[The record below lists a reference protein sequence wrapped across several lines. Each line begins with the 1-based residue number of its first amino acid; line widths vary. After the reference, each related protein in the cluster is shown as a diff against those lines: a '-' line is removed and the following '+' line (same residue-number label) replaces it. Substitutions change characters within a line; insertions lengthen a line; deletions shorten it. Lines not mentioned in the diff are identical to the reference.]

1 MKNAFVY
8 TEIDKEI
15 YVIQPKGF
23 EKGSPQLVC
32 RLKKALYG
40 LKQSPRLW
48 YIHLKSVLA
57 KQGFDV
63 FLYNEGVF
71 IYREKGII
79 IACHVDDFI
88 ITGPNNKEIKT
99 IVTAISSEIKLQYI
113 GKVSNF
119 LGNEII
125 IDKKEKSL
133 FIYQKKYT
141 RKILQQYDKT
151 GSKPV
156 GTPFEAGVKLRKA
169 VTQASQTEIRSYQQ
183 QIGSLLYLALKTRP
197 DITFAVSKCSR
208 YMVNPDLSHF
218 KALDR
223 IWAYLNKYPDLGLK
237 YQCDAQVFL
246 KVYSDSDWAS
256 SLEDKKSTSAFVSM
270 LNTAPINWEIKL

>member
-48 YIHLKSVLA
+48 YTHLKSVLA

-63 FLYNEGVF
+63 FPYDEGVF
-71 IYREKGII
+71 IHREKGII

-88 ITGPNNKEIKT
+88 ITGPNNREIET
-99 IVTAISSEIKLQYI
+99 IITAISSEIKLQYI

-133 FIYQKKYT
+133 FIHQKKYI

-151 GSKPV
+151 GSKP
-156 GTPFEAGVKLRKA
+156 
-169 VTQASQTEIRSYQQ
+169 
-183 QIGSLLYLALKTRP
+183 
-197 DITFAVSKCSR
+197 
-208 YMVNPDLSHF
+208 
-218 KALDR
+218 
-223 IWAYLNKYPDLGLK
+223 
-237 YQCDAQVFL
+237 
-246 KVYSDSDWAS
+246 
-256 SLEDKKSTSAFVSM
+256 
-270 LNTAPINWEIKL
+270 

>member
-1 MKNAFVY
+1 VKNAFVHA
-8 TEIDKEI
+8 EIDKEI

-23 EKGSPQLVC
+23 EKGSPYSQLVY

-57 KQGFDV
+57 KQGFNV
-63 FLYNEGVF
+63 FLYNEGIF
-71 IYREKGII
+71 IHREKGII

-113 GKVSNF
+113 GEMSNF

-133 FIYQKKYT
+133 FIYQKKYI
-141 RKILQQYDKT
+141 RKIL
-151 GSKPV
+151 
-156 GTPFEAGVKLRKA
+156 
-169 VTQASQTEIRSYQQ
+169 
-183 QIGSLLYLALKTRP
+183 
-197 DITFAVSKCSR
+197 
-208 YMVNPDLSHF
+208 
-218 KALDR
+218 
-223 IWAYLNKYPDLGLK
+223 
-237 YQCDAQVFL
+237 
-246 KVYSDSDWAS
+246 
-256 SLEDKKSTSAFVSM
+256 
-270 LNTAPINWEIKL
+270 